1 MDGFEYCGNH
11 SKCTNNDDDTRGL
24 TCECDSGYTEHRI
37 NFGMGNITNIIS
49 HAVCVLET
57 SEDVLCSGCRD
68 LDECTEGEKKCGK
81 NTDCFNT
88 DGGHHCVCQIGFGG
102 DPCKFFGRIATNHP
116 IFSGSFLLPQ
126 TANVKI
132 STSVNTSMVL
142 LLTSLTRTPRSGTFL
157 ETNGS

>member
-102 DPCKFFGRIATNHP
+102 DPCKFFGRIATD
-116 IFSGSFLLPQ
+116 Q
-126 TANVKI
+126 
-132 STSVNTSMVL
+132 
-142 LLTSLTRTPRSGTFL
+142 
-157 ETNGS
+157 